1 VARVVRPDLSRTY
14 TLATPAGRTPD
25 GATQVVI
32 DALADEARRMIEAGA
47 WNAQWLGRR

>member
-1 VARVVRPDLSRTY
+1 MRPDLSRTY

-25 GATQVVI
+25 AATEVVI
-32 DALADEARRMIEAGA
+32 DALTGEARRMIEAGE